1 MSRNVCSPEILL
13 FSLEMLKSRTQILV
27 GRTENKAKFTKQTL
41 SDHHHGWMVI
51 GQDTNTKTLLRNLLN
66 LLLENISCK
75 EYNTSYSIF
84 QCIDI

>member
-51 GQDTNTKTLLRNLLN
+51 GQDTNT
-66 LLLENISCK
+66 
-75 EYNTSYSIF
+75 
-84 QCIDI
+84 